1 VGEDEEGR
9 RQCDG
14 RGGESGESDRT
25 QAMTESYRGDLYQE
39 LRRDLALACRPKYR
53 ILPCRRADDHGSW
66 VRRPSRDVESGSKRE
81 AQLGMPEGRR
91 R

>member
-1 VGEDEEGR
+1 
-9 RQCDG
+9 
-14 RGGESGESDRT
+14 
-25 QAMTESYRGDLYQE
+25 MTESYRGDLYQE